1 MAHQVPNEIIGII
14 DRMYGGSPYAYLE
27 MVGGALLLL
36 GVLVLGASMLRA
48 GVLPCWTAL
57 LLLATDLAALF
68 AFVPATLADRG
79 TVSRRALPF
88 IRGHRIFDHD
98 KGGRGAGKYCNG
110 RRCSRPYAIV
120 LPALGSGRL
129 RTRPHGDNE

>member
-68 AFVPATLADRG
+68 AFVPATHWL
-79 TVSRRALPF
+79 
-88 IRGHRIFDHD
+88 I
-98 KGGRGAGKYCNG
+98 GGRFPVVLYLSFVGIGYSIMTKGAEVPE
-110 RRCSRPYAIV
+110 STATV
-120 LPALGSGRL
+120 AAAAA
-129 RTRPHGDNE
+129 RTR

>member
-48 GVLPCWTAL
+48 GVLPRWTAL
-57 LLLATDLAALF
+57 LLLATDLAA
-68 AFVPATLADRG
+68 
-79 TVSRRALPF
+79 
-88 IRGHRIFDHD
+88 H
-98 KGGRGAGKYCNG
+98 
-110 RRCSRPYAIV
+110 
-120 LPALGSGRL
+120 
-129 RTRPHGDNE
+129 